1 MSQHLAIIAARGLVQ
16 DQGLDNSFV
25 NTLFTEYANTN
36 IISKAQQAI
45 SDADGVGVDISDLG
59 NDIMPGLVGNVPS
72 AYTTV
77 TPTSSLRSAY
87 YTYATTLFASG
98 DHTGFLQFL
107 MQSHGYATSVFNT
120 MDNINTINYT
130 NLEDHGAKVNVQ
142 SDTVTAGLTGFLI
155 VNTQDN
161 LNNFGDD
168 IIGLGNIF
176 DYKDLELFGTARGL
190 AKLVIDNELDLAQP
204 LEDFISS
211 LDLSTDI
218 DWYNTSYED
227 FFYSLL
233 DNININDEFRK
244 GFEFANN
251 PRVRTL
257 ADVLNPKKS
266 LLTSYDNINFSSY
279 TEVAQALT
287 KFNRIRIRSNIELG
301 DLIKSLVT
309 PGALSNLDNI
319 TLTLPTDTTDT
330 ILAQVG
336 TGDGVY
342 GQATVRDILGP
353 VSGTYLQNR
362 LDEIVTALA
371 VVSASSDGVN
381 IIAGYD
387 NIISV
392 AADAGGAPYVVTGV
406 GAGSYASKALAI
418 AAIETALDTYYSN
431 LRSFLSIGSLEL
443 RQASETIYN
452 NWDAI
457 GKQVFD
463 SKALLTKVD
472 IDTTN
477 FSSSKAIAL
486 SFAEQLPSIGRDQHN
501 LGARQILLDLIESNT
516 IGEAIKSSLLAGQNQ
531 KILKDKGLTVNI

>member
-418 AAIETALDTYYSN
+418 AAIETALDTYYNN

-501 LGARQILLDLIESNT
+501 LGARQILLDLIETNT
-516 IGEAIKSSLLAGQNQ
+516 IGEAIKGSLLAGQNQ

>member
-190 AKLVIDNELDLAQP
+190 AKLVIDNELGLAQP

>member
-190 AKLVIDNELDLAQP
+190 AKLVIDNELGLAQP

-418 AAIETALDTYYSN
+418 AAIETALDTYYNN

>member
-190 AKLVIDNELDLAQP
+190 AKLVIDNELGLAQP

-418 AAIETALDTYYSN
+418 AAIETALDTYYNN

-516 IGEAIKSSLLAGQNQ
+516 IGDAIKGSLLTGQNQ

>member
-190 AKLVIDNELDLAQP
+190 AKLVIDNELGLAQP

-418 AAIETALDTYYSN
+418 AAIETALDTYYNN

-443 RQASETIYN
+443 RQASESIYN

>member
-190 AKLVIDNELDLAQP
+190 AKLVIDNELGLAQP

-418 AAIETALDTYYSN
+418 AAIETALDTYYNN

-501 LGARQILLDLIESNT
+501 LGARQILLDLIETNT
-516 IGEAIKSSLLAGQNQ
+516 IGEAIKGSLLAGQNQ

>member
-107 MQSHGYATSVFNT
+107 IQSNGYATSVFNT
-120 MDNINTINYT
+120 MDNISTLNYT

-161 LNNFGDD
+161 LNNFGED

-190 AKLVIDNELDLAQP
+190 AKLVIDNELGLAQP

-418 AAIETALDTYYSN
+418 AAIETALDTYYNN

-501 LGARQILLDLIESNT
+501 LGARQILLDLIETNT
-516 IGEAIKSSLLAGQNQ
+516 IGEAIKGSLLAGQNQ

>member
-190 AKLVIDNELDLAQP
+190 AKLVIDNELGLAQP

-501 LGARQILLDLIESNT
+501 LGARQILLDLIETNT
-516 IGEAIKSSLLAGQNQ
+516 IGEAIKGSLLAGQNQ